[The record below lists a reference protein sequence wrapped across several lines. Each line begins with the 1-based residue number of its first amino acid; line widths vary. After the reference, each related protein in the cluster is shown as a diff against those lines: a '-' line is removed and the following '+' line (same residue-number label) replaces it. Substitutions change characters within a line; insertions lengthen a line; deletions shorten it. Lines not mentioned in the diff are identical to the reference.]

1 MNIFSI
7 KIYIIKKK
15 KFEVHFFALKNFRG
29 VFIVDFLS
37 FKVFILDLQCLI
49 LYLFI
54 YFILILPSISVSN
67 LTIRSPFM
75 INYFVKY

>member
-7 KIYIIKKK
+7 KIYIIIKK